1 MFARGWRGAVPF
13 GLVAALTFLAG
24 HLQFTYYCAL
34 MLAANL
40 LLRTISHKGEPRG
53 RWFLKQAGCHAFAGL
68 IAFGCA
74 AAEALPVIDSI
85 RFSARSGS
93 PDVSWI
99 RRFSM
104 PPENFL
110 TFLSPALFGER
121 LDYWGRWFWWEVCP
135 YIGITGFTL
144 AATALF
150 EFVRRRRPDNLATLA
165 VVAAFLAV
173 APGIPGVSDAMRFL
187 PGWGLFRGHAKIL
200 SFTII
205 FGAVLAGRGLD
216 LIGSGN
222 ILACRIA
229 SAISVALLA
238 IGTAG
243 AAGGF
248 TSVLAYVANLTPVM
262 NDRMRALDT
271 SSPAFVAFVGSRAF
285 STFGFTVLWS
295 ALAAGILLSGARLR
309 PPLRLASLLAVAIA
323 DIALFALPNGN
334 TRFPASQPPPLASA
348 MDFLHSK
355 RADARGEIPGMGV
368 VNLGMSADAESPGG
382 NDINVSRYFDSFVA
396 AYLQRPRGEPNLH
409 VRFDADSPLLDAAN
423 VRYVLLSS
431 NADVRQGAPM
441 REIRHLDGYRVWER
455 NTCLPRAF
463 VVGAATAVAGDEE
476 SIVRSL
482 REKDD
487 FRRRVLLAGNDA
499 REINEDFDAVAAAC
513 EYRGLHEVEVSVPR
527 DGWLVLCDGYYPHWR
542 ATIDGADIPILRAN
556 GAFRA
561 VRAKQGNRIVF
572 RYSNPA
578 FVVGAALSTATLG
591 ILAAWGIIVALRARR
606 TLRTRC

>member
-1 MFARGWRGAVPF
+1 
-13 GLVAALTFLAG
+13 
-24 HLQFTYYCAL
+24 
-34 MLAANL
+34 
-40 LLRTISHKGEPRG
+40 
-53 RWFLKQAGCHAFAGL
+53 
-68 IAFGCA
+68 
-74 AAEALPVIDSI
+74 
-85 RFSARSGS
+85 
-93 PDVSWI
+93 
-99 RRFSM
+99 
-104 PPENFL
+104 
-110 TFLSPALFGER
+110 
-121 LDYWGRWFWWEVCP
+121 
-135 YIGITGFTL
+135 
-144 AATALF
+144 
-150 EFVRRRRPDNLATLA
+150 
-165 VVAAFLAV
+165 
-173 APGIPGVSDAMRFL
+173 
-187 PGWGLFRGHAKIL
+187 
-200 SFTII
+200 
-205 FGAVLAGRGLD
+205 
-216 LIGSGN
+216 
-222 ILACRIA
+222 
-229 SAISVALLA
+229 
-238 IGTAG
+238 
-243 AAGGF
+243 
-248 TSVLAYVANLTPVM
+248 
-262 NDRMRALDT
+262 
-271 SSPAFVAFVGSRAF
+271 
-285 STFGFTVLWS
+285 
-295 ALAAGILLSGARLR
+295 
-309 PPLRLASLLAVAIA
+309 
-323 DIALFALPNGN
+323 
-334 TRFPASQPPPLASA
+334 